1 MRQGL
6 QRFNA
11 AGWNDTPT
19 DILNAIKRAQAGV
32 SELQKLGTASG
43 IDRKFTLDGR
53 LVGDIGELV
62 VARHFKIVEHEKPPG
77 HAHDLYAMIGSKKL
91 GVQVKLRR
99 EAKTGKIEFKYQPQ
113 VLIVLDFKKD
123 WSQWRIVFHGSGTLI
138 AHNGITIGENS
149 RLKNGK
155 TPTQLGLSLA
165 ELERQHQTRKYSK
178 IALKLKALF

>member
-19 DILNAIKRAQAGV
+19 DILNAIKRAQTGV
-32 SELQKLGTASG
+32 SELQKLGSASG

-77 HAHDLYAMIGSKKL
+77 HAHDLYAMIGAKKL

-99 EAKTGKIEFKYQPQ
+99 EAKTGKLEFKYQPQ
-113 VLIVLDFKKD
+113 VLVILKFKKD
-123 WSQWRIVFHGSGTLI
+123 WSQWQIVFHGSGRVI
-138 AHNGITIGENS
+138 AGDGVTVAQDF
-149 RLKNGK
+149 RLKQGTKSVTLNF
-155 TPTQLGLSLA
+155 SLA

-178 IALKLKALF
+178 ITLEPKSPS